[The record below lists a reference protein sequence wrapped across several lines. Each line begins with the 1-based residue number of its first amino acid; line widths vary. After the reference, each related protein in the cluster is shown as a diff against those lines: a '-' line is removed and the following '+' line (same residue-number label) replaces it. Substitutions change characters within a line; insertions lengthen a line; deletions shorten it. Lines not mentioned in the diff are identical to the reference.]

1 MGQKRITGLTLRDG
15 VWHIDKQVK
24 GVGRIC
30 ESTGVSEREKAEEY
44 LVFRLEQL
52 RQTKVFGVRESRTWR
67 QAATRF
73 LEEYQHQRSIW
84 LSAIYLKQLDPYIGD
99 LFVHEI
105 DDEALHPYVD
115 DRQEAG
121 RSNRTIN
128 IALQRVVRILNLCA
142 RKWRDDQKR
151 PWLDPVPMVE
161 MLSEKKSRQPYP
173 LSWDEQAV
181 FFKELPDHLLTMALY
196 KVNTGCREQEV
207 CKLRW
212 EWEIEVPELGTSVF
226 LLPANF
232 GGRFEDSGVKNGEER
247 LVVLNDVAR
256 SVIRNQR
263 GQNEEWV
270 FPYEGRPLH
279 RMNDTAWRN
288 ARKRAAAKWQELH
301 KRTPHPDFAKLRV
314 HDLKHT
320 YGRRLRAADVPEED
334 RKALIGH
341 TDGSITSHY
350 SAAELSKLIEYAN
363 KVSATDSRSPA
374 LTVLKRRAA

>member
-1 MGQKRITGLTLRDG
+1 MF
-15 VWHIDKQVK
+15 
-24 GVGRIC
+24 
-30 ESTGVSEREKAEEY
+30 S
-44 LVFRLEQL
+44 
-52 RQTKVFGVRESRTWR
+52 VRESRTWR

-105 DDEALHPYVD
+105 DDEALQPCVE

-142 RKWRDDQKR
+142 RKWRDDHKR
-151 PWLDPVPMVE
+151 PWLDSVPMIE
-161 MLSEKKSRQPYP
+161 MLSEKKCRQPYP

-181 FFKELPDHLLTMALY
+181 LFKELPDHLLAMALY

-207 CKLRW
+207 CKLCW

-226 LLPANF
+226 LLPADF

-256 SVIRNQR
+256 SVIRKQR
-263 GQNEEWV
+263 GQDEEWV
-270 FPYEGRPLH
+270 FSYEGRPSAPNERHGLAQCAKAS
-279 RMNDTAWRN
+279 RGLVAGITQARTAPRLCQT
-288 ARKRAAAKWQELH
+288 AGAGPETYVRAKAS
-301 KRTPHPDFAKLRV
+301 R
-314 HDLKHT
+314 
-320 YGRRLRAADVPEED
+320 GRRSRGGLQGPDRAHRRQHYFALLDSGAVQADRACKQGICYRFAQSGVDGVEAANCIDPAKVPQK
-334 RKALIGH
+334 RKAV
-341 TDGSITSHY
+341 SEYSH
-350 SAAELSKLIEYAN
+350 
-363 KVSATDSRSPA
+363 
-374 LTVLKRRAA
+374 